1 MKNDDVELIHRVL
14 AGDEAAFSILIRRY
28 QKQVHGLVWRKIG
41 DFHLAE
47 EITQDTFLIAYQ
59 KLATLKDPTRFLR
72 WISVIANRCC
82 ITWLRKKR
90 IQTQLL
96 EEEDETLIQQ
106 DAYSLYVVE
115 ERAKITE
122 ESQREVVRKLL
133 AKLPENERT
142 VITLHYFSEMT
153 CEDMGALL
161 GVSTNTIKSR
171 LRRAQQRLK
180 RKEPFI
186 RDALNS
192 FQLSANLTENVMQAL
207 KETGARIE
215 PAATAASKPSLPWA
229 LAAVSSFVIVLMLG
243 INGHHVI
250 HSQQAA
256 NFDTSTGYLTVMA
269 YDASVCNITGLLSS
283 IANKEPLAQEEVV
296 DLFKQAIESD
306 FRERAA
312 AFARSVKTSQPHV
325 IALRGISLIRLQTP
339 EDLIEDGQV
348 PVEDV
353 ALDFLQV
360 LNHALL
366 TEGLIYHTSVKG
378 QRVDVKAPMF
388 DGEAIRDVR
397 FTGHDLVLTRD
408 DVYNSGN
415 VTRAFGGPYF
425 DPLTRENPDLGI
437 RGYASVD
444 VNVAGTTYVIV
455 TTQLNVLTAEARVV
469 QAQALVD
476 APNFRDET
484 TSPIIFLA
492 DITTPA
498 LESKSYQLFLSEGL
512 VNIAPAKTIY
522 EGELSARTDLV
533 LARNVELLP
542 GDVIT
547 HSVHL
552 NQPPADL
559 PQPDKI
565 ATIVHIPIE

>member
-14 AGDEAAFSILIRRY
+14 AGDEPAFSILIRKY

-47 EITQDTFLIAYQ
+47 EITQDTFLTAYQ

-72 WISVIANRCC
+72 WVSVIANRCC

-96 EEEDETLIQQ
+96 EAEDETRIQK

-153 CEDMGALL
+153 CEDIGALL

-186 RDALNS
+186 REALNT

-207 KETGARIE
+207 KETGSHIK
-215 PAATAASKPSLPWA
+215 PTATVASKPSLPWA
-229 LAAVSSFVIVLMLG
+229 LAAVSSFLIVLMLG
-243 INGHHVI
+243 INGHHII
-250 HSQQAA
+250 HSQQAT

-269 YDASVCNITGLLSS
+269 YDTSVCNITGLLSS
-283 IANKEPLAQEEVV
+283 IANKEPFAQEEVA
-296 DLFKQAIESD
+296 DIFKKAVESD

-312 AFARSVKTSQPHV
+312 AFARSVKTSQPHF
-325 IALRGISLIRLQTP
+325 IALRGISSIRLQTP
-339 EDLIEDGQV
+339 EDLMEDGQV

-360 LNHALL
+360 LNRALL
-366 TEGLIYHTSVKG
+366 TEGLTYHTNVRI
-378 QRVDVKAPMF
+378 QNVDVKAPMF

-397 FTGHDLVLTRD
+397 FTGHDLILARG
-408 DVYNSGN
+408 DVYTSEKL
-415 VTRAFGGPYF
+415 TRAFGGPYF
-425 DPLTRENPDLGI
+425 NALSRENPDLG
-437 RGYASVD
+437 RSGYASVD
-444 VNVAGTTYVIV
+444 VKISGTTYVIV
-455 TTQLNVLTAEARVV
+455 TTQLDALTAEARV
-469 QAQALVD
+469 AQAKELVD
-476 APNFRDET
+476 MPEFRDET
-484 TSPIIFLA
+484 LPIIFLA
-492 DITTPA
+492 DVNTPA

-512 VNIAPAKTIY
+512 VNIAPARTIY

-533 LARNVELLP
+533 LARNVELLL

-559 PQPDKI
+559 PQPYKV
-565 ATIVHIPIE
+565 ATIVHIPIK

>member
-14 AGDEAAFSILIRRY
+14 AGDEPAFSILIRKY

-47 EITQDTFLIAYQ
+47 EITQDTFLTAYQ

-72 WISVIANRCC
+72 WVSVIANRCC

-96 EEEDETLIQQ
+96 EAEDETRIQK

-153 CEDMGALL
+153 CEDIGVLL

-186 RDALNS
+186 REALNT

-207 KETGARIE
+207 KETGSHIK
-215 PAATAASKPSLPWA
+215 PAATVASKPSLPWA
-229 LAAVSSFVIVLMLG
+229 LAAVSSFLIVLMLG

-250 HSQQAA
+250 HSQQAK

-269 YDASVCNITGLLSS
+269 YDASVCNITGVLSS
-283 IANKEPLAQEEVV
+283 IANKEPFAQEEVA
-296 DLFKQAIESD
+296 DIFKKAVESD

-312 AFARSVKTSQPHV
+312 AFARSVKTSQPHF
-325 IALRGISLIRLQTP
+325 IALRGVSSIRLQTP
-339 EDLIEDGQV
+339 EDLMEDGQV

-353 ALDFLQV
+353 VLDFLQV

-366 TEGLIYHTSVKG
+366 TEGLTYHTNVRI
-378 QRVDVKAPMF
+378 QNVDVKAPMS

-397 FTGHDLVLTRD
+397 FTGHDLILARG
-408 DVYNSGN
+408 DVHTSEKL
-415 VTRAFGGPYF
+415 TRAFGGPYF
-425 DPLTRENPDLGI
+425 NALSRENPDLG
-437 RGYASVD
+437 RSGYASVD
-444 VNVAGTTYVIV
+444 VKISGTTYVIV
-455 TTQLNVLTAEARVV
+455 TTQLDALTAEARV
-469 QAQALVD
+469 AQAKELVD
-476 APNFRDET
+476 MPEFRDET
-484 TSPIIFLA
+484 LPIIFLA
-492 DITTPA
+492 DVNTPA

-512 VNIAPAKTIY
+512 VNIAPARTIY

-533 LARNVELLP
+533 LARNVELLL

-559 PQPDKI
+559 PQPYKV
-565 ATIVHIPIE
+565 ATIVHIPIK

>member
-14 AGDEAAFSILIRRY
+14 AGDEAAFSILIRKY

-41 DFHLAE
+41 DFHFAE

-82 ITWLRKKR
+82 ITWLREKR
-90 IQTQLL
+90 IQTRPL
-96 EEEDETLIQQ
+96 EAEDETLIQKA
-106 DAYSLYVVE
+106 AYSLYVVE
-115 ERAKITE
+115 EHAKITE
-122 ESQREVVRKLL
+122 ASQREVVRKLL

-153 CEDMGALL
+153 CEDIGALL
-161 GVSTNTIKSR
+161 GISTNTIKSR

-186 RDALNS
+186 REALNT
-192 FQLSANLTENVMQAL
+192 FQPSANLTENVMQAL
-207 KETGARIE
+207 KETGSGIK
-215 PAATAASKPSLPWA
+215 PAATVPSKPSLPWA
-229 LAAVSSFVIVLMLG
+229 LAAVSSFLIVLLLG
-243 INGHHVI
+243 INGSHVI

-283 IANKEPLAQEEVV
+283 IANKEPFAEEEVA
-296 DLFKQAIESD
+296 DIFKKAVESD

-312 AFARSVKTSQPHV
+312 AFARSVKTSQPHF
-325 IALRGISLIRLQTP
+325 IALRGVSSIRLRAP
-339 EDLIEDGQV
+339 GDLMEDGQV

-360 LNHALL
+360 LNHVLL
-366 TEGLIYHTSVKG
+366 TEGLTYHANVRI
-378 QRVDVKAPMF
+378 QNVDVKAPMF

-397 FTGHDLVLTRD
+397 FTGHDLILARG
-408 DVYNSGN
+408 DVHTSGE

-425 DPLTRENPDLGI
+425 NALSRENPDLGI
-437 RGYASVD
+437 TGYASVD
-444 VNVAGTTYVIV
+444 VNISGTTYVIV
-455 TTQLNVLTAEARVV
+455 TTQLDVLTAEARVA
-469 QAQALVD
+469 QAQELVD
-476 APNFRDET
+476 MPEFRDEIL
-484 TSPIIFLA
+484 PIIFLA
-492 DITTPA
+492 DVNTPA

-512 VNIAPAKTIY
+512 VNIAPARTIY
-522 EGELSARTDLV
+522 KGELSARTDLV
-533 LARNVELLP
+533 LARNIELLS

-552 NQPPADL
+552 NRPPADL
-559 PQPDKI
+559 PQPYKV
-565 ATIVHIPIE
+565 ATIVHIPIK